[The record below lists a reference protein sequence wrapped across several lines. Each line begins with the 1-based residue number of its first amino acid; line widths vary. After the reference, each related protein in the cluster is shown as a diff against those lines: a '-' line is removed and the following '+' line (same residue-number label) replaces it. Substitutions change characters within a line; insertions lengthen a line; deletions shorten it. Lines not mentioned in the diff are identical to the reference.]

1 MYAERRVATADMAQV
16 REAALLTSEP
26 LGAYASTDRLHY
38 LFLGPGGVLDLSA
51 ARPAAGETIPALA
64 GTHPMFDWD
73 EREMCAAQGVAIA
86 GLPDTR
92 PLFIDGGNA
101 PAALAAEGPG
111 VTVAVVGPVHAGI
124 IEPGRF
130 TFSTGGETVIH
141 LDAQLSYSRR
151 GVEAFLD
158 GSVAVEH
165 AARVA
170 RFCAACS
177 AARSWAYAR
186 ALEHLG
192 GVRCD
197 ERSELARVV
206 VAELERIYN
215 HLFDL
220 ASAASGAGFGYGL
233 THGLGLKERAHE
245 LCWSA
250 TQHRLLFDAIVP
262 GGVREGVLLDAPALR
277 AGAAWL
283 RDDARAYL
291 RGLFANISLVRRF
304 EGAGVVSPEIARTF
318 GAVGP
323 ARRASGGA
331 FDVRYTL
338 PYGAY
343 QDLQPVVETET
354 EGDVAARV
362 RVKARELEGAFELVD
377 RALAML
383 GEHAPPPPQRVEAAA
398 GTITMLT
405 EGARGTES
413 VSLECDAQ
421 GIVKRLHVRSA
432 SFRNWPTVLRAME
445 GNIVPDFPLV
455 NKSFNL
461 CYACVDR

>member
-1 MYAERRVATADMAQV
+1 VYTESVVAAEDIIPAVEV
-16 REAALLTSEP
+16 ALLAREP
-26 LGAYASTDRLHY
+26 LGAYADANRLHY
-38 LFLGPGGVLDLSA
+38 LFAGPQGVLDLVA
-51 ARPAAGETIPALA
+51 ARPPAGVAVAALA
-64 GTHPMFDWD
+64 GVYPMFDWD
-73 EREMCAAQGVAIA
+73 EREMRDAQGVALA
-86 GLPDTR
+86 GHPDER
-92 PLFIDGGNA
+92 PLFIAGA
-101 PAALAAEGPG
+101 HVPPALTAEGGG
-111 VTVAVVGPVHAGI
+111 VTVVSVGPVHAGI

-151 GVEAFLD
+151 GVEASLH
-158 GSVAVEH
+158 GGLAVEQ
-165 AARVA
+165 AGRVG
-170 RFCAACS
+170 RICAACS

-192 GVRCD
+192 DVRCD

-245 LCWSA
+245 LCSSA

-262 GGVREGVLLDAPALR
+262 GGVRAGVLLDAPAVR
-277 AGAAWL
+277 TGAAWL
-283 RDDARAYL
+283 HDDARAFV
-291 RGLFANISLVRRF
+291 RALFGNISVVRRF
-304 EGAGVVSPEIARTF
+304 EGAGVVSAAVARAF

-323 ARRASGGA
+323 ARRASGGTV
-331 FDVRYTL
+331 DIRSTL

-343 QDLQPVVETET
+343 CDLQPVVETET
-354 EGDVAARV
+354 DGDVAARI
-362 RVKARELEGAFELVD
+362 RVKARELDIAFELVD
-377 RALAML
+377 RALAAL
-383 GEHAPPPPQRVEAAA
+383 GEHAPPPPQRVAPDA
-398 GTITMLT
+398 GTVTMLT
-405 EGARGTES
+405 EGPRGTES
-413 VSLECDAQ
+413 VSLACSAQ
-421 GIVKRLHVRSA
+421 GVLESIHVLSA
-432 SFRNWPTVLRAME
+432 SYRNWPVVLRAME